1 MCWRHLHY
9 LSADLPPASDSSAIQ
24 DRGEEIIVKKL
35 DILITGVGGQGVIL
49 ASDIVGEAALATG
62 YDIKKTDTLGMA
74 QRGGSVISHVR
85 IGQRVWSPLIKEG
98 EVDIIIAFEKLEAAR
113 WSHYLRPGAIAIVN
127 NQALPPLSVNLG
139 NERYPS
145 DEEISNIL
153 RQWTDR
159 IYFVDG
165 TSRVRELGNI
175 RTLNMFMLGCAS
187 LFLPLRVHVWKN
199 TISQRVP
206 FKVRQINIIAF
217 NQGRKEIRNVHL

>member
-1 MCWRHLHY
+1 M
-9 LSADLPPASDSSAIQ
+9 
-24 DRGEEIIVKKL
+24 KKL
-35 DILITGVGGQGVIL
+35 NILMAGVGGQGVVL
-49 ASDIVGEAALATG
+49 ASDIVGEAALTAG

-85 IGQRVWSPLIKEG
+85 IGKRVWSPLIKEG
-98 EVDIIIAFEKLEAAR
+98 EVDMIVSLEKLEAAR

-127 NQALPPLSVNLG
+127 NQVVPPLSVNLG

-145 DEEISNIL
+145 DEEITNIL
-153 RQWTDR
+153 KRWTDR

-187 LFLPLRVHVWKN
+187 LFIPLKVHIWKN
-199 TISQRVP
+199 TISQHLP
-206 FKVRQINIIAF
+206 SKIQQINITAF
-217 NQGRKEIRNVHL
+217 DQGRKEIRNVHL